1 MKTVKFNL
9 GLVVLLLGFGLVVM
23 QSAFTAPKET
33 TKQNVTGFLFQYK
46 LDSYT
51 LPEIQDIAN
60 YERSDESCPTGEH
73 VCGVYLETDQPL
85 NTQPDTDEF
94 DAAKGQLWNSEV
106 SKTPQNS
113 TIIMRN

>member
-33 TKQNVTGFLFQYK
+33 KNVSGYLFRYK
-46 LDSYT
+46 LNSYT
-51 LPEIQDIAN
+51 KLQVENIAN
-60 YERSDESCPTGEH
+60 YERSNESCPNGEH
-73 VCGVYLETDQPL
+73 VCGVYLATDQPL
-85 NTQPDTDEF
+85 SSQPDADEF
-94 DAAKGQLWNSEV
+94 DAAKEQLWDSEV
-106 SKTPQNS
+106 NKLPEIP